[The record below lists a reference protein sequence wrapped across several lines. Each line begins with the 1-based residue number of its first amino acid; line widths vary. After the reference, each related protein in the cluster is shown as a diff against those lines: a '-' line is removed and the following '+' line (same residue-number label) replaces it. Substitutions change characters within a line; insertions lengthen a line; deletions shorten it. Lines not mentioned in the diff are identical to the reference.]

1 MTNVPPVTKFT
12 NLRELL
18 DVRGRR
24 TVEILPH
31 SAEGYNRAVA
41 IVTDR
46 FGKQSSC
53 RKPETTSKWKILT
66 YSGNETACSK
76 LNKRSYESA
85 FIAKKRITNRQNVEK
100 LPYRQ
105 NEKNFWSRRS
115 SLSIAPARINHR
127 NARVP
132 QHVNTGKPC
141 GVRTRIALSFA
152 FCRGRVNIFGSNK
165 IS

>member
-18 DVRGRR
+18 DVRVRR

-53 RKPETTSKWKILT
+53 RKPETTSKWKI
-66 YSGNETACSK
+66 

-115 SLSIAPARINHR
+115 SLSIALARINHR